1 MNKRLHPDVVI
12 SIIGL
17 IFAAVM
23 LFQIHGYPD
32 DVKMFPSIFLYLF
45 MLFMAIVL
53 VRGIK
58 RSVHTEGVSKKEF
71 WCSPAVIH
79 NPIITAVL
87 VIIYVTLIYFL
98 GFYISTALFMLITML
113 YYGSRK
119 WMINL
124 AVTTGMLIFCYVL
137 FEILLSV
144 QLPAGIILE

>member
-23 LFQIHGYPD
+23 LFQIHGYSD

-58 RSVHTEGVSKKEF
+58 RSVHTEEVSKKEF

-119 WMINL
+119 WMINI